1 MSLIL
6 LEGAEV
12 HALVVAELFAAHV
25 AVVLDD
31 FPHVLW
37 RNVLLVGVHEP
48 ELALVPVPAK

>member
-1 MSLIL
+1 
-6 LEGAEV
+6 
-12 HALVVAELFAAHV
+12 VAELFAAHV